1 MTNDQNEPNGTEVR
15 TRGQQGTPAQNWE
28 LRHFI
33 GRTGMFYLFR
43 RYPAPRAP
51 RIPQDD
57 DVKCRTHTGYRA
69 SVTTIP
75 QAHHAVPGI
84 VPHLNYSYIPIISN
98 NTFITTRLP
107 SIVHT
112 NLSSS
117 HRHTVPTIGQMN
129 IDWIIVRLV
138 RLRRS
143 HFKKYRQSG
152 SVMRCDSRTQR
163 ALLRCHGTIL
173 YCTIV
178 LTPWGRTTE

>member
-1 MTNDQNEPNGTEVR
+1 MSQTAQKYVR
-15 TRGQQGTPAQNWE
+15 EGSRE
-28 LRHFI
+28 LRH
-33 GRTGMFYLFR
+33 RTGNSVILLDGLECFIYLEDTR
-43 RYPAPRAP
+43 RRVLLVSPRMMTSSAA
-51 RIPQDD
+51 
-57 DVKCRTHTGYRA
+57 HRA

-152 SVMRCDSRTQR
+152 SVPN
-163 ALLRCHGTIL
+163 A
-173 YCTIV
+173 V
-178 LTPWGRTTE
+178 